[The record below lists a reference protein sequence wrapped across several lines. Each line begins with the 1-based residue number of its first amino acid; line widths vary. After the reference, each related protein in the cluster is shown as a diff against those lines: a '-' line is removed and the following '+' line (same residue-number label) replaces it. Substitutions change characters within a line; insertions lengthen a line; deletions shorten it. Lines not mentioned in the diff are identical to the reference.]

1 MVYTVVRTGAYSL
14 RTVKRQHVLQ
24 PGALFP
30 NDMSMLLKSFGCL
43 TVAGFGAIVLVCKQA
58 LEFSANSGLEAN
70 IERGWNWFQSYS
82 TSNQV
87 TVTWSY
93 ETSQDPMLAGPLSD
107 VFVVPNINVLY
118 N

>member
-1 MVYTVVRTGAYSL
+1 
-14 RTVKRQHVLQ
+14 
-24 PGALFP
+24 
-30 NDMSMLLKSFGCL
+30 
-43 TVAGFGAIVLVCKQA
+43 